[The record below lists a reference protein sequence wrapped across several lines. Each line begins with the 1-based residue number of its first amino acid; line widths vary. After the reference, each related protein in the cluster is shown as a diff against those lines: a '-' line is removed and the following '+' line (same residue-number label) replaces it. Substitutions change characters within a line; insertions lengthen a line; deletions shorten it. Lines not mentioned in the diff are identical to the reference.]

1 MKRFWIAV
9 LMAATLFISALPI
22 ANAVVTPGSKCTKA
36 GVKQT
41 YKGKVYTCI
50 KIRNTLVWNKGV
62 IQVTPSPTIKN
73 SPTPTPSPSI
83 QNLQIVND
91 PGSSNLTRIQIDSS
105 RRVGVGCNGSQM
117 QDSALIGRLLLAFS
131 THNVISKSSHFLNA
145 NYNPKSWVGTKPNFL
160 NGILPYIEFTASNNS
175 SICTYTSTPIPNLVK
190 EIATDIQSIGLF
202 YEPTGSP
209 GRLTHLGSILVN
221 RVAAKGVLEMMWE
234 KIDGT
239 AWGYLPRVWCLFDD
253 PTGVIGFSPPTPPVL
268 LDNQMK
274 EYKKSPQWHGMS
286 AFASQFNKPPFIP
299 EDFYKHFNSPSS
311 SRAWGFYYDFSSAE
325 LFLLQ
330 GTTVNC
336 KFTGRNIFGDVFTIL
351 EAMQIPKELVSVK
364 KDFVAKASF
373 NRYEAD
379 PSWGDEW
386 VESSISCEVR
396 SYSGYQPENS
406 FVSVLDPLGNQLVR
420 VRFSGSPR
428 FNGVSTAEGA
438 SYSVKIDEMI
448 KNSDKTYYC
457 FFDLTGVDGSKVT
470 EKLPAKVPSIIK
482 SPLPKPQTVVQSV
495 GRGGDGEVGCFL
507 TNWQDYSL
515 GSFKKVNSSSSVFEP
530 NSKVT
535 LLRDDGSIVTTS
547 GFSWKHN
554 RDGSGFWYLTLDKR
568 KYYVGLLFDTYDFA
582 RERERADGKRY
593 TCKYEM
599 VGFTGEKLVHT
610 EIVQMP
616 FKK

>member
-1 MKRFWIAV
+1 MKRSWIVILLAV
-9 LMAATLFISALPI
+9 TLLASALPN
-22 ANAVVTPGSKCTKA
+22 ASAVVTPGSKCSKA
-36 GVKQT
+36 GIKQD
-41 YKGKVYTCI
+41 YKGKTYTCI
-50 KIRNTLVWNKGV
+50 KSGNKLVWNKGV
-62 IQVTPSPTIKN
+62 IKVTPTPTIKN
-73 SPTPTPSPSI
+73 SPTPTPSPST
-83 QNLQIVND
+83 QKLQIVND
-91 PGSSNLTRIQIDSS
+91 PGSSNLTRIQIDSA
-105 RRVGVGCNGSQM
+105 RRIIVGCNGSQF
-117 QDSALIGRLLLAFS
+117 QDSAVTGRLLLAFS
-131 THNVISKSSHFLNA
+131 THDVISNPSPFLDA
-145 NYNPKSWVGTKPNFL
+145 NYNPKSWVGSKPNFL
-160 NGILPYIEFTASNNS
+160 NGVLPNISLTIPSNSNLCTFTSA
-175 SICTYTSTPIPNLVK
+175 PIPNVAK

-202 YEPTGSP
+202 YEPTNSP

-221 RVAAKGVLEMMWE
+221 RVAAKGVLEMVWASTR
-234 KIDGT
+234 D
-239 AWGYLPRVWCLFDD
+239 LPRVWCLFND
-253 PTGVIGFSPPTPPVL
+253 PTGVIENEKFASPVL

-299 EDFYKHFNSPSS
+299 ENFYKHFNSPSS
-311 SRAWGFYYDFSSAE
+311 SRAWGIYYDFRSTE

-336 KFTGRNIFGDVFTIL
+336 KFTGTNIFGDAFTVL
-351 EAMQIPKELVSVK
+351 EAIQIPKSLVSIE
-364 KDFVAKASF
+364 KDFRAEASF
-373 NRYEAD
+373 ARYEPD
-379 PSWGDEW
+379 PFSGDEW
-386 VESSISCEVR
+386 VNSSIWCEVR
-396 SYSGYQPENS
+396 SYSGYQAENS
-406 FVSVLDPLGNQLVR
+406 FISILDPLGNQLVR
-420 VRFSGSPR
+420 MRFSGSPGYS
-428 FNGVSTAEGA
+428 NNYSAERA

-448 KNSDKTYYC
+448 KNSGKTYYC
-457 FFDLTGVDGSKVT
+457 LFDLTGVDGSKVT

-515 GSFKKVNSSSSVFEP
+515 GTFKPINSNSRQFVP
-530 NSKVT
+530 TSKVT

-554 RDGSGFWYLTLDKR
+554 RDGRGFWYLTLDKS
-568 KYYVGLLFDTYDFA
+568 KYYVGLLFDVYDFA